1 MIEKRTMGY
10 VDFGFPDIEAQA
22 VTVIID
28 SETGKVDTY
37 RIRDEWC
44 TPSETD
50 HFYDTVEKAA
60 EALDEYKHE
69 LIAKMKDIRKDLHAL
84 SEWEPDEDVNDPFHF
99 NRRDYLPYSLWAG
112 AYGDEDSWRNLY
124 LEKKKENR
132 YLRDII
138 RTGFMN
144 VRGESFRREDVER
157 IAWGMRK
164 VELTLKG
171 GRMVT
176 TCNNTEFEVVCFLFG
191 ENSSE
196 YCYKHLNEP
205 EDKE

>member
-1 MIEKRTMGY
+1 MGY
-10 VDFGFPDIEAQA
+10 VDFGYPDNEAQA

-28 SETGKVDTY
+28 SETGNVDTY
-37 RIRDEWC
+37 RIRDEWY

-60 EALDEYKHE
+60 EALDAYKHE

-84 SEWEPDEDVNDPFHF
+84 SEWEPDEDVNDQFHF
-99 NRRDYLPYSLWAG
+99 NRRDYLPYSIWAV
-112 AYGDEDSWRNLY
+112 AYGHEGSWRNLY

-157 IAWGMRK
+157 IAWGVGK

-171 GRMVT
+171 GRKVT

-196 YCYKHLNEP
+196 YCYKRLNEP